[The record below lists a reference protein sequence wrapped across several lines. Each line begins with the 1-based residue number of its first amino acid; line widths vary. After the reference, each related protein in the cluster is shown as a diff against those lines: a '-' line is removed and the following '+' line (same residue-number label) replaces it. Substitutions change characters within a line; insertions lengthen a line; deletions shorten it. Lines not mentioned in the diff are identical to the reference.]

1 MRLNAVIDSWSPWAA
16 IIIVGGPFMLIVVT
30 FAYSL
35 YLSRHLDAML
45 DSLKNSRHIVVWG
58 MGLRN
63 QGWLGRLMLVAKIT
77 GMVMWPGAGI
87 RTGQMD
93 PDDIKNFPSHLKQL
107 LKIKIIISGVIVIW
121 GAFAF
126 ALLKF
131 R

>member
-77 GMVMWPGAGI
+77 GMVMWPGTGI

-93 PDDIKNFPSHLKQL
+93 PDDIKKFPFSFKA
-107 LKIKIIISGVIVIW
+107 
-121 GAFAF
+121 AFENKDNHF
-126 ALLKF
+126 GG
-131 R
+131 